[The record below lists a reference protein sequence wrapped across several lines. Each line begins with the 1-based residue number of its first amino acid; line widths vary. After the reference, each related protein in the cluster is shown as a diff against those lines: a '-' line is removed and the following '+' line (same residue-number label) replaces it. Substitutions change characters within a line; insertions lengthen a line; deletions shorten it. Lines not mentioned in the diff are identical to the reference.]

1 MITKNSPDPGSFFE
15 PAGDSLLVD
24 KPLGWSSFKVIYFLR
39 KNTPMIKAGH
49 AGTLDPLATGL
60 LIVCSGK
67 KTKEISTFQDLPK
80 EYTGS
85 FRLGQRTA
93 SMDAETPV
101 IEERSF
107 EHITEE
113 MILATAVSFTGEQF
127 QTVPMYSAVNFQGKK
142 LYELARKG
150 KVVHR
155 EPRQISIHY
164 FEITS
169 IDLPIVSFKVGCSKG
184 VYIRSLAND
193 FGEKLGCGA
202 YLTGLR
208 RTKIGTFS
216 VDDAFEPDDFKKI
229 SDNLLIP
236 KI

>member
-1 MITKNSPDPGSFFE
+1 
-15 PAGDSLLVD
+15 
-24 KPLGWSSFKVIYFLR
+24 
-39 KNTPMIKAGH
+39 
-49 AGTLDPLATGL
+49 
-60 LIVCSGK
+60 
-67 KTKEISTFQDLPK
+67 
-80 EYTGS
+80 
-85 FRLGQRTA
+85 
-93 SMDAETPV
+93 
-101 IEERSF
+101 
-107 EHITEE
+107 
-113 MILATAVSFTGEQF
+113 
-127 QTVPMYSAVNFQGKK
+127 MYSAVNFQGKK